1 VESLKTKNSS
11 AVKNE
16 NHSRKNDSGS
26 FVSVKM
32 NKNIFSQKFQS
43 NPSYFGAQNDADISG
58 AFGDVSYKNMDAIEE
73 FEA

>member
-1 VESLKTKNSS
+1 
-11 AVKNE
+11 
-16 NHSRKNDSGS
+16 
-26 FVSVKM
+26 M